1 MALRPAAFLDK
12 DGTLLEDVPYN
23 VEPGKMRL
31 APGAAEGLRE
41 LGRLGL
47 ALVVVSNQPGVAL
60 GRFGHER
67 LDGVADRL
75 REMFERHGARLSG
88 CYWCPH
94 HPEGTVAPYARA
106 CDCRKPAAG
115 MPRRAASELG
125 LDLGRSWF
133 IGDILDDVQAGRRA
147 GCRTILVDNGGE
159 TEWRQETPE
168 RIPDRIVTDLREA
181 ALHIAGLAPS
191 EHRP

>member
-67 LDGVADRL
+67 RDGVADRL

-94 HPEGTVAPYARA
+94 HPDGTVAPYARA
-106 CDCRKPAAG
+106 CDCRKPGPG

-133 IGDILDDVQAGRRA
+133 VGDILDDVQAGRRA

-159 TEWRQETPE
+159 TEWRQDTPDRIPE
-168 RIPDRIVTDLREA
+168 RIVANLHEA
-181 ALHIAGLAPS
+181 ALHIARSTA
-191 EHRP
+191 EERRP